1 MTWSRLRVIHRLCN
15 IDTATW
21 RNPQEPIGT
30 YRNVES
36 IKSAIENQRTIIMSE
51 DLATKISSLTVAID
65 KGERKF
71 PSLLE
76 RASIYQRQKKPDEAI
91 ADIKDAM
98 EIARQRGRREE
109 IGKCHFK
116 LGLVL
121 YGQKKYSEAM
131 KEMEVAIDHNCK
143 EPTLEMWKTKID
155 YDMKRLK
162 TEKGDSVQEVAA
174 DESKSTATTTA
185 AATPKSPK
193 NSATSNSSAQATS
206 TSIDA
211 INKHA
216 PLKVKIRDDWYQ
228 TNDSVVITIFAKNI
242 KEPELQVKFS
252 TSGVSITFP
261 TGAGSEYNYNIDR
274 LFDDINTLESSYR
287 VFGTKLEVT
296 LRKATSQKWPTLEAS
311 NQAATPIA
319 SHSSEAPLSY
329 PTSSK
334 KAVNWANFKL
344 EDDDDGEGKNESEF
358 FSQLYANTDD
368 DSKRAMM
375 KSYVESNGTVLTTNW
390 DEAKAKK
397 FETSPPEGMEP
408 KNWGS

>member
-15 IDTATW
+15 IDINGKTY
-21 RNPQEPIGT
+21 RNLQELTGTYGT
-30 YRNVES
+30 YRTV
-36 IKSAIENQRTIIMSE
+36 KSAIENQRTIIMSE
-51 DLATKISSLTVAID
+51 DLTTKISSLTVAID
-65 KGERKF
+65 KGERRF
-71 PSLLE
+71 PALLE
-76 RASIYQRQKKPDEAI
+76 RASIYQRQKKFDEAI
-91 ADIKDAM
+91 ADFNDAM

-121 YGQKKYSEAM
+121 YGQKKYTEAM
-131 KEMEVAIDHNCK
+131 KEIESAIDYNCK

-162 TEKGDSVQEVAA
+162 SDQKVETKDN
-174 DESKSTATTTA
+174 KSTTKSTTTTTA
-185 AATPKSPK
+185 SELPE
-193 NSATSNSSAQATS
+193 NSTSSTSTS

-228 TNDSVVITIFAKNI
+228 TSDSVVITIFAKNI
-242 KEPELQVKFS
+242 KEQELQVNFS
-252 TSGVSITFP
+252 SSGVSITFP
-261 TGAGSEYNYNIDR
+261 TGAGSEYNYNIEP
-274 LFDDINTLESSYR
+274 LFDDIITLESSYR

-296 LRKATSQKWPTLEAS
+296 LKKVTSQKWPTLES
-311 NQAATPIA
+311 SDQAATPSA
-319 SHSSEAPLSY
+319 SHSSEGPLSY

-334 KAVNWANFKL
+334 KAVNWASFKL
-344 EDDDDGEGKNESEF
+344 EDEEDAEGKNESEF

-368 DSKRAMM
+368 DSRRAMM

-390 DEAKAKK
+390 DEAKAKT

-408 KNWGS
+408 KKWGT